1 MTKSLTATTDALSP
15 LALPVA
21 LFWATGLQSLILWVA
36 TAVLIIAS
44 GLLVYSLLKI
54 KKQPAPTADTN
65 QDVDKSSPWLD
76 AIWTVVPI
84 IILAV
89 LLLLTYQAL
98 N

>member
-1 MTKSLTATTDALSP
+1 MLWAAT
-15 LALPVA
+15 V
-21 LFWATGLQSLILWVA
+21 
-36 TAVLIIAS
+36 VLIIAS

-54 KKQPAPTADTN
+54 KKQPASTADTN

-76 AIWTVVPI
+76 AIWTVIPI

-89 LLLLTYQAL
+89 LLLLTYQTL